1 MNFTH
6 LHLHTEYSLLDGA
19 SRIKEL
25 VKRAKELDMHSVA
38 ITDHGVMYGVIEF
51 YKECKKY
58 DINPIIGCEIYV
70 TSKDMHIKDRTNPYS
85 HLVLLAENNEG
96 YQNLI
101 KIVSQGFIEGYY
113 RKPRV
118 DKEVLRK
125 YSKGI
130 IALSACLAGEVQK
143 TIVNNGYNAAKEVAI
158 EYNNIFGSGNFF
170 LEIQRHGIEAQ
181 NIVIE
186 NNLKL
191 SKELNIPIVCTNDSH
206 YIYREDEQPHD
217 ILLCLQTGKKLMDTD
232 RMRYEG
238 GQYYF
243 KSKEEMN
250 ELFSDIPQAIENTEL
265 IAHRCNV
272 DIEFGKL
279 KLPHFHIDTQETPN
293 EYLRR
298 LCNEGLNKKYSNVTD
313 EILERLEYELNTIE
327 NMGYVDYF
335 LIVQDFIKYA
345 KNNSIPVGPGR
356 GSAAGSIVAYAL
368 DITEVDPLKYDL
380 LFERFL
386 NPERVSMPDIDIDF
400 CYQRRQEVIDY
411 VVRKYGVESVV
422 QIITFGTLAARAV
435 IRDVG
440 RVLDIP
446 LNNVDKI
453 AKMIPTDLGITI
465 DKALEQ
471 NYDLKLLYEN
481 DSEVKYLLDMSKR
494 LEGIPRHSSIH
505 AAGVVISGKNIVEYV
520 PVSRGADNIITTQYT
535 MGLLEELGLLKMDFL
550 GLRTLTVIHDCIEMV
565 KDIHGID
572 INIYDIPIDDENVYK
587 MISSGA
593 TDGVF
598 QLESRGMKSFMKE
611 LKPDCFEDIIAGISL
626 YRPGPMDFI
635 PTYCRRKNGAEQIS
649 YETEELKSIL
659 NNTYGCIVY
668 QEQVMQIVRKL
679 AGYTLGQSDLLRRAM
694 SKKKSDV
701 MEKEKADF
709 VYGNSERGIQGC
721 INRGISEEVAKRIYD
736 EMLDFAKYAFNK
748 SHAAAYAM
756 LSYQTAYLKYYYP
769 EIFFAAMMTSVKGNN
784 IKVCE
789 YIEACKSLG
798 IEILPPDINSGERDF
813 SVRYGKIVFALSA
826 IKNLGDAVIDNIV
839 YERKR
844 NGNYKSVRDF
854 LNRLDGKDANKRA
867 VESLI
872 KAGAFDSIE
881 GSRKSKLEQFS
892 IISSELSNKKRKN
905 ISGQMFLNQFL
916 DDIEDEVVHDVS
928 TDEFDKKTLFEFEKE
943 MLGLYLTGHPLE
955 DYMDEITALTTLNTL
970 KLSQTEE
977 NTEEVIEF
985 YDNKMQVIAG
995 IISDIRIMTTK
1006 TNKQMAFVQ
1015 MQDFYSTIEAVVFPN
1030 VYEKYKN
1037 LLYIGNSIFL
1047 QGKLQIATNMGISI
1061 LADKIV
1067 NITDIKKILWISFSD
1082 DKVYNEKEVYDM
1094 FKEYIGNDNLRIY
1107 IANTKKVM
1115 ELNIKIN
1122 ASCEIIDKLREKY
1135 GNDNV
1140 KLTYKSI

>member
-58 DINPIIGCEIYV
+58 NINPIIGCEIYV

-118 DKEVLRK
+118 DKEVLRM

-143 TIVNNGYNAAKEVAI
+143 TIVNNGYDAAKEVAI

-170 LEIQRHGIEAQ
+170 LEVQRHGIEAQ

-265 IAHRCNV
+265 IARRCNV

-279 KLPHFHIDTQETPN
+279 KLPHFHIDTHETPN

-481 DSEVKYLLDMSKR
+481 DSEVKYLIDMSKR

-550 GLRTLTVIHDCIEMV
+550 GLRTLTVIHDCIEMIR
-565 KDIHGID
+565 DIHGID

-709 VYGNSERGIQGC
+709 VYGNAERGIQGC
-721 INRGISEEVAKRIYD
+721 INRGISEDVAKRIYD

-756 LSYQTAYLKYYYP
+756 LSYQTAYLKFYYP
-769 EIFFAAMMTSVKGNN
+769 EIFFAAMMTSVKGNT

-789 YIEACKSLG
+789 YIEACKSLK
-798 IEILPPDINSGERDF
+798 IDILPPDINSGERDF
-813 SVRYGKIVFALSA
+813 SVRDGKIVFALSA

-844 NGNYKSVRDF
+844 NGNYKSIRDF
-854 LNRLDGKDANKRA
+854 LNRLDGKDTNKRA

-872 KAGAFDSIE
+872 KAGAFDSID
-881 GSRKSKLEQFS
+881 GTRKSKLEQFS
-892 IISSELSNKKRKN
+892 IISAELSNKKRKN

-916 DDIEDEVVHDVS
+916 DDVEEEVTYNIS
-928 TDEFDKKTLFEFEKE
+928 TDEFDKKTLFDFEKD

-955 DYMDEITALTTLNTL
+955 DYIDEITAITTMNTL

-977 NTEEVIEF
+977 NTEELIES
-985 YDNKMQVIAG
+985 YDNKVQVMAG
-995 IISDIRIMTTK
+995 IISDIRVMTTK

-1015 MQDFYSTIEAVVFPN
+1015 IQDFYSTIEAVVFPN

-1037 LLYIGNSIFL
+1037 LLYIGSSIFL
-1047 QGKLQIATNMGISI
+1047 QGKLQIGTNMGISI

-1082 DKVYNEKEVYDM
+1082 DKVYNEKEVYDI
-1094 FKEYIGNDNLRIY
+1094 FKECVGNDNLRIY
-1107 IANTKKVM
+1107 IADTKKVM

-1122 ASCEIIDKLREKY
+1122 VSCEIVDKLREKY

-1140 KLTYKSI
+1140 KITYKII

>member
-265 IAHRCNV
+265 IARRCNV

-916 DDIEDEVVHDVS
+916 DDIEDEVVYDVS